1 MAATLKHTA
10 VRSARRSADCSRLLQ
25 SLRGGSTPHKTSG
38 RTVIPPSYLPCP
50 SIKLTDHDAAAV
62 EHQEDTGERDSLCE
76 QALVLTHIVRLVP
89 GVLGIAAH
97 AHL

>member
-1 MAATLKHTA
+1 M
-10 VRSARRSADCSRLLQ
+10 Q
-25 SLRGGSTPHKTSG
+25 S
-38 RTVIPPSYLPCP
+38 
-50 SIKLTDHDAAAV
+50 AV
-62 EHQEDTGERDSLCE
+62 EHKDDTGERDSLCE